1 MRYRFDH
8 GRPPLAQSAPLDAT
22 LQAALDRLQ
31 ASVGGLSGDEA
42 AVRLARFGPNRL
54 GDDDGNHPVGVL
66 FRQFRSPMV
75 LILLAAALLSSALG
89 EVDEA
94 VIVSTIVMASTG
106 LGFAQEYR
114 AGQAVADLRRRIAVK
129 AMVRRDGQI
138 AEVQTPNIVPGD
150 VIELRA
156 GSLIPADAIVLE
168 ASALQIEEAV
178 LTGEAFPARK
188 TVGRPS
194 DLLTAENRMHMGT
207 SVRSGEG
214 TALVTE
220 TGVRTDFGRLAKSLA
235 GIEPETSFSRGLRRF
250 GLLMTQIMFVLV
262 TLVLIANVLLGRP
275 VLDSLLFA
283 AALAVGITPELL
295 PAIVTVTLSQG
306 ARRLTRQGVLVRRL
320 VSIENLGAMDL
331 ICTDKTGTLTVGDVQ
346 LEQAVDV
353 EGNDSS
359 DVLRWAVLNSALQT
373 ALPNALDAAI
383 LERRDEVD
391 LGGYSKCGEV
401 PYDFDR
407 KRLSV
412 VLADTRDVLL
422 ACKGATDSVLDV
434 CETFASGGQIFPLT
448 EARRAAEAERIATW
462 GQDGRRV
469 IALANKAVP
478 AGHKCGP
485 EDERALCL
493 VGYLLFSDPLKPGI
507 AKTVADLDRN
517 GIGLRIITGDS
528 RHVAA
533 HVASAIGLQPKILV
547 GTDLVGLS
555 DSAFARRITN
565 INVFAEATPS
575 QKERIV
581 SALKATHT
589 VGYMGDGIN
598 DTPSLRAADVG
609 ISVDNAV
616 DAARAAADIILLKR
630 DLEVLLDGIVAGRT
644 AFGNT
649 IKYIGITISS
659 NFGNMI
665 SMAAASILLPF
676 LPMLATQVLLNNLL
690 ADLPMLAISTD
701 RIDADLLGQPRRW
714 DFRALIRSMLGFGL
728 VSSAFDGLTF
738 VVLLQVFHASA
749 GLFQTAW
756 FTESLLTQLAVI
768 AVMRTRKPF
777 FKSLPSP
784 LVVGATTAV
793 AALAVILPFV
803 PAANRV
809 MGFVPLPIGV
819 LGATA
824 AIVVTYVIASELVK
838 RRISLLAPSRK
849 MNTFR
854 GEPKT
859 VGD

>member
-1 MRYRFDH
+1 MQYRLDRN
-8 GRPPLAQSAPLDAT
+8 GAQLAQPAPLDAT
-22 LQAALDRLQ
+22 LNAALDRLQ
-31 ASVGGLSGDEA
+31 ASTAGLTSDEA
-42 AVRLARFGPNRL
+42 AARLAQFGPNRL
-54 GDDDGNHPVGVL
+54 RDDDGNHPLGVL

-75 LILLAAALLSSALG
+75 LILLGAAILSFALG

-94 VIVSTIVMASTG
+94 VIVTTIIVASTG

-114 AGQAVADLRRRIAVK
+114 AGQAVADLRRRIAVH
-129 AMVRRDGQI
+129 ALVRRDRHRT
-138 AEVQTPNIVPGD
+138 ELQTSDVVPGD
-150 VIELRA
+150 VLELRA

-168 ASALQIEEAV
+168 ASALQVDEAV
-178 LTGEAFPARK
+178 LTGESFPASKRA
-188 TVGRPS
+188 TGP
-194 DLLTAENRMHMGT
+194 DELLTADNRIHMGT

-220 TGVRTDFGRLAKSLA
+220 TGIRTEFGGLANALA
-235 GIEPETSFSRGLRRF
+235 ATEPETSFSRGLRRF

-306 ARRLTRQGVLVRRL
+306 ARRLTESGVLVRRL
-320 VSIENLGAMDL
+320 VSIENLGTMDL
-331 ICTDKTGTLTVGDVQ
+331 ICTDKTGTLTVGDVR
-346 LEQAVDV
+346 LERAVDV
-353 EGNDSS
+353 EGNDSY
-359 DVLRWAVLNSALQT
+359 DVLRWAVLNSAMQT
-373 ALPNALDAAI
+373 ALPNALDTAI
-383 LERRDEVD
+383 LGRKDEVD

-412 VLADTRDVLL
+412 VVADHSGELL
-422 ACKGATDSVLDV
+422 ACKGATDSVLSV
-434 CETFASGGQIFPLT
+434 CGTIAKGGQVLPLT
-448 EARRAAEAERIATW
+448 DDRRAAEGDRIATW

-469 IALANKAVP
+469 IALANKQVA
-478 AGHKCGP
+478 AGHECGP
-485 EDERALCL
+485 DDETDLCL

-507 AKTVADLDRN
+507 TETVADLARN
-517 GIGLRIITGDS
+517 GIELRIISGDN

-533 HVASAIGLQPKILV
+533 HVAGAIGLQPKVLC
-547 GTDLVGLS
+547 GADLVGLA
-555 DSAFARRITN
+555 DSAFARRIADV
-565 INVFAEATPS
+565 NVFAEVTPS

-581 SALKATHT
+581 TTLKASHT
-589 VGYMGDGIN
+589 IGYLGDGIN
-598 DTPSLRAADVG
+598 DTPSLRAADIG

-616 DAARAAADIILLKR
+616 DAARAAADVILLKQ
-630 DLEVLLDGIVAGRT
+630 DLEVLLDGIIAGRR

-701 RIDADLLGQPRRW
+701 RIDAELLAQPRRW

-728 VSSAFDGLTF
+728 VSSAFDALTF
-738 VVLLQVFHASA
+738 LVLLQVFHASA
-749 GLFQTAW
+749 ATFQTTW

-777 FKSLPSP
+777 FESLPSR
-784 LVVGATTAV
+784 LLLGVALAV
-793 AALAVILPFV
+793 AATAVSLPFV
-803 PAANRV
+803 PVLNAIL
-809 MGFVPLPIGV
+809 GFVPLPMTL

-824 AIVVTYVIASELVK
+824 AIVVAYTGASELAK
-838 RRISLLAPSRK
+838 RRISLLGP
-849 MNTFR
+849 
-854 GEPKT
+854 T
-859 VGD
+859 VTTEAAA